1 MSSGTASPASVAHG
15 RINTIRAPTFVP
27 QRVNT
32 SLRSQS
38 PSDQFHPL
46 SSVPTHLFN
55 RPPSGSASGSP
66 LPDMKV
72 GQKRAREV
80 GADDL
85 IRKQYVQEIAR
96 IKTSLINMQDSW
108 HAWEVSRSNGP

>member
-1 MSSGTASPASVAHG
+1 
-15 RINTIRAPTFVP
+15 
-27 QRVNT
+27 
-32 SLRSQS
+32 
-38 PSDQFHPL
+38 
-46 SSVPTHLFN
+46 
-55 RPPSGSASGSP
+55 
-66 LPDMKV
+66 MKV

-108 HAWEVSRSNGP
+108 HAWKLAVPMVLKPQSVTQNHFFSGYKHVLCSI